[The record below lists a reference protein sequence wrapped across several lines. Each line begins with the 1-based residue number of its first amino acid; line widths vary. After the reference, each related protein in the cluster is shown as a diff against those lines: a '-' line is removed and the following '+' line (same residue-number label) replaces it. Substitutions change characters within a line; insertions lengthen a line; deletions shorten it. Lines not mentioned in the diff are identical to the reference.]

1 VGLFVP
7 HAVRLELGHDHR
19 LLIPASFL
27 AGGAFLVLAD
37 VLARVVAGPSELPV
51 GLITAAIGAPTF
63 ILLLVRARHRAGGV
77 S

>member
-1 VGLFVP
+1 
-7 HAVRLELGHDHR
+7 
-19 LLIPASFL
+19 
-27 AGGAFLVLAD
+27 LAD